1 MESRS
6 SPDTRILFMT
16 TGIFLMRLVNNPDSL
31 AKYTHIIMDEV
42 HERDLD
48 TDFSMVVLKHLLGK
62 KDESSPLNFKLVLMS
77 ATFNTKLF
85 ADYFSRSSIANIDK
99 TEVYVGVEDQ
109 YRREEEYHQRKL
121 ETEWGKAEPNSWDK
135 IITEKLDH
143 EEKKLEDEDEW
154 VEESKDNGKYNPV
167 KKTTDPAEIV
177 EINARLFKV
186 TAYYI
191 DKIIN
196 NIKQD
201 AQTLKLTAQDRELLQ
216 EAVEAFH
223 SNKPCIKEGVMRVAS
238 ILICDIIH
246 RQNTFNDD

>member
-1 MESRS
+1 VAIELGERVGDRVGYHVGMESRS

-99 TEVYVGVEDQ
+99 TEVYVGVED
-109 YRREEEYHQRKL
+109 
-121 ETEWGKAEPNSWDK
+121 
-135 IITEKLDH
+135 
-143 EEKKLEDEDEW
+143 
-154 VEESKDNGKYNPV
+154 
-167 KKTTDPAEIV
+167 
-177 EINARLFKV
+177 
-186 TAYYI
+186 
-191 DKIIN
+191 
-196 NIKQD
+196 
-201 AQTLKLTAQDRELLQ
+201 
-216 EAVEAFH
+216 
-223 SNKPCIKEGVMRVAS
+223 
-238 ILICDIIH
+238 
-246 RQNTFNDD
+246 